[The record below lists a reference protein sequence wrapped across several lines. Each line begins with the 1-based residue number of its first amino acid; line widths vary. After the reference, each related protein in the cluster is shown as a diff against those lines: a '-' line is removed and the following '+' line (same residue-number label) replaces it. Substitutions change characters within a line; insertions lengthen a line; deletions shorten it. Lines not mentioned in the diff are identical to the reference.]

1 MLTGV
6 LSPLLRE
13 YRTRPAARFAVWVL
27 AYGLTLWLV
36 GRFSKA
42 PNAVPTLLWVL
53 FWLCFLPL
61 GGYYIIRLVGFV
73 KGRLLWRLGRRLIVA
88 YIFIAVVPIIL
99 ILRLAVYG
107 ASIIGGQFAAFLVA
121 SRIRE
126 QFAEL
131 RQFNRAVILEAHMTR
146 ETSPDEALNHLQKF
160 YQEELIRHAAAYPGL
175 EITLNLNGKT
185 RSFLLDGRLTKRPLT
200 VPRWFLRDEF
210 AGVVLD
216 QGELAL
222 RSIERTQTLPGKLTI
237 ILSLPVTPELLDVV
251 GTGIGSVGVVTTRG
265 EKGPPDKTA
274 FRFET
279 SKGDFVQAAS
289 IRSKSLRIPP
299 STSFWDLA
307 VDGASSLDPISWEGE
322 TEQTLPQPIFVLVS
336 SRLVTLSRQLF
347 SALGQFSQSYVILFK
362 VVAIIFMVIEVI
374 SLIIGVRMTRT
385 MTRTVDRL
393 YDATERIKK
402 GDFSYRIGLPAHDQL
417 TALGES
423 FDSMTASVERLLRES
438 QEKSRLESELEI
450 ARQVQSQLFPRSA
463 PDISGLRLYGVCKA
477 ARSVSGDYYDF
488 LELGENRVGLV
499 LGDVSGKG
507 ISAALVMAAIQS
519 ALRAQ
524 FYNGYS
530 QAAHSESSQVS
541 TAQIVARLNRQLYE
555 STPAEKYVTFFYG
568 VYDGTT
574 RKLTYTNA
582 GHLPP
587 VLFRN
592 GEVVRLRTGGTVV
605 GLFTSVRFEEEEIQ
619 LQPGDVLLAY
629 TDGITEPENSYG
641 EEFGEE
647 RVLEVAKRALAAT
660 PELLVDEIYRSVSD
674 WTGSPELQDDMTLI
688 VAKADFGS

>member
-1 MLTGV
+1 MLTVV
-6 LSPLLRE
+6 LSHFTRE
-13 YRTRPAARFAVWVL
+13 YRNHPIARFGVWVL
-27 AYGLTLWLV
+27 AYGVTLWLV
-36 GRFSKA
+36 DRFSKA
-42 PNAVPTLLWVL
+42 PGAVPDLLWAL
-53 FWLCFLPL
+53 FWICFLL
-61 GGYYIIRLVGFV
+61 LSGYYLVRFAGFV
-73 KGRLLWRLGRRLIVA
+73 KGRLLWRLRWRLIVA
-88 YIFIAVVPIIL
+88 YVFIAVVPIIL
-99 ILRLAVYG
+99 ILRLAGYG

-121 SRIRE
+121 SRLRE

-146 ETSPDEALNHLQKF
+146 EASPDEALNHLQRF
-160 YQEELIRHAAAYPGL
+160 YAEELVKHAAAYPGL
-175 EITLNLNGKT
+175 EITLSLNSQA
-185 RSFLLDGRLTKRPLT
+185 RSFLLDGKPAKRGLAI
-200 VPRWFLRDEF
+200 PRWFNREEF
-210 AGVVLD
+210 AGVVMD

-222 RSIERTQTLPGKLTI
+222 RSIERSKTLAGELTI

-251 GTGIGSVGVVTTRG
+251 GIGIGPVGVVTTRG
-265 EKGPPDKTA
+265 EKGPPDHA
-274 FRFET
+274 LFRFET
-279 SKGDFVQAAS
+279 SEGGFVQSAS
-289 IRSKSLRIPP
+289 IRSKSLRIPS
-299 STSFWDLA
+299 STNALDLA

-322 TEQTLPQPIFVLVS
+322 KERTLPQPVFVLVS
-336 SRLVTLSRQLF
+336 SRIVTLSQQLF
-347 SALGQFSQSYVILFK
+347 SALGQFSQSYVILFE
-362 VVAIIFMVIEVI
+362 VVAITFLVIEVI
-374 SLIIGVRMTRT
+374 ALIIGIRLTST

-402 GDFSYRIGLPAHDQL
+402 GDFSYRIGLPSRDQL

-450 ARQVQSQLFPRSA
+450 ARQVQSQLFPQAA
-463 PDISGLRLYGVCKA
+463 PNVSGLHLFGVCKA

-507 ISAALVMAAIQS
+507 ISAALVMAGIQS

-524 FYNGYS
+524 FYNG
-530 QAAHSESSQVS
+530 HPLRVPLESSRIS

-555 STPAEKYVTFFYG
+555 NTPAEKYVTFFYG
-568 VYDGTT
+568 VYDGKT

-587 VLFRN
+587 VLFRE
-592 GEVVRLRTGGTVV
+592 GQEVRLRTGGTVV
-605 GLFTSVRFEEEEIQ
+605 GLFTSVGFEEEEIQ
-619 LQPGDVLLAY
+619 MEPGDVLLAY
-629 TDGITEPENSYG
+629 TDGITEPENTYG

-647 RVLEVAKRALAAT
+647 RVLEVARRALAAT

-688 VAKADFGS
+688 VAKAVV